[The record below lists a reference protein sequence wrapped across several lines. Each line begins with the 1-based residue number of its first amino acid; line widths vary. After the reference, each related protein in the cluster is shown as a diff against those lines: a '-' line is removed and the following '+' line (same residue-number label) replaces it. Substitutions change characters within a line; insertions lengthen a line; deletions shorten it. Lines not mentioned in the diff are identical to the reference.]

1 MVTLGSISITFP
13 GVILDAVLDTSVV
26 LPWSSVVPGA
36 AARRWPGKG
45 KGSLQN
51 PTLEIAG
58 DDLIRPASCF
68 GMARRIHEASPRPP
82 RLEAFVEA
90 FACTVCFC

>member
-1 MVTLGSISITFP
+1 M
-13 GVILDAVLDTSVV
+13 ILDAVLDTAVAT
-26 LPWSSVVPGA
+26 VVPGA

-51 PTLEIAG
+51 PTLEGAG
-58 DDLIRPASCF
+58 DDLIRPVSWF

-82 RLEAFVEA
+82 RLEVFLK
-90 FACTVCFC
+90 ACLRTYCFFMSAPVVYKAAPVMQPV